1 MTGGSGGTQD
11 RERLHGGL
19 DLSPE
24 WSPPAA
30 AESVAQY
37 AFTITGSPPSKNDLI
52 VIRFGAK
59 ASIGN
64 GKNTKAYKR
73 SAYAELGEQCRALG
87 LRPIT
92 TPVRISG
99 VVYWKTRAS
108 DMAVEVIQDV
118 LQGPIIRGARG
129 SGRGHLGLVIVDD
142 KQVMEYG
149 RWVRRFDSK
158 RPRVELLVETLA
170 AEQGELL

>member
-1 MTGGSGGTQD
+1 MTGGSGGARD
-11 RERLHGGL
+11 RERPHGN
-19 DLSPE
+19 LSPE
-24 WSPPAA
+24 WPRPAA
-30 AESVAQY
+30 AVETY
-37 AFTITGSPPSKNDLI
+37 RFTITGSPPSKNDLV
-52 VIRFGAK
+52 VIKFGSK

-64 GKNTKAYKR
+64 GKRTKEYKR

-118 LQGPIIRGARG
+118 LQGPIRRGARG
-129 SGRGHLGLVIVDD
+129 SGRGHDGLVIVDD

-149 RWVRRFDSK
+149 QWFRRFDSK